1 MVSSTQYSCAAGV
14 NPLSVAVVG
23 PDEER
28 RKDVVRALAESDAGG
43 GRMTGLSAGGLAV
56 EEFGSYPFELHN
68 APKILEERF
77 DVVFVDLDSDT
88 EYALDV
94 VESLSRS
101 NSATVMVFSAQ
112 SDRNLV
118 IRCMRAGAREFLNL
132 PFAPGDM
139 SGALARLSVHDS
151 AMRRAKGIGKKF
163 FVFLGAK
170 GGCGVTTIASGFAV
184 ALAQESGQSTLLI
197 DLGLPLGDAAIHL
210 GMACDY
216 STVNAL
222 EDWLRL
228 DGSFLKSLL
237 AEHRSGL
244 HILAAPGEFP
254 RTQAPMEAYD
264 RLLAVARDS
273 FQYVV
278 VDIGTRM
285 DLKDSVLF
293 DESACQYLVAQVGI
307 SELRNAN
314 RLIMQPLGQRCPRLQ
329 IVLNRYAPHALGF
342 DASHV
347 AKVLTRPVDWK
358 IPDECR
364 TGGEA
369 AHAGARLADEDAP
382 ITKAARQMARAACG
396 LPAAGEKRKVFS
408 LFR

>member
-1 MVSSTQYSCAAGV
+1 MVSSTQYSFAGGV

-28 RKDVVRALAESDAGG
+28 RKAVVRALEESDEGAC
-43 GRMTGLSAGGLAV
+43 RATERSAV
-56 EEFGSYPFELHN
+56 ELAIEEFSSYPFELHES
-68 APKILEERF
+68 PKMLEQRF

-88 EYALDV
+88 EYALEV
-94 VESLSRS
+94 VESLSGS
-101 NSATVMVFSAQ
+101 NLATVMVYSAQ
-112 SDRNLV
+112 ADRNLV

-132 PFAPGDM
+132 PLAPGDLP
-139 SGALARLSVHDS
+139 GALARLTIQDR
-151 AMRRAKGIGKKF
+151 ALRRAKGIGKRF

-170 GGCGVTTIASGFAV
+170 GGCGVTTIASSFAV
-184 ALAQESGQSTLLI
+184 SLAQESGQSTLLI
-197 DLGLPLGDAAIHL
+197 DLGLPLGDAAIQL

-228 DGSFLKSLL
+228 DGSFLNSLL

-244 HILAAPGEFP
+244 RVLAAPGEFP
-254 RTQAPMEAYD
+254 RTNAPLEAYN
-264 RLLAVARDS
+264 RLLAVARQS

-278 VDIGTRM
+278 VDIGARM
-285 DLKDSVLF
+285 DMKDSALF
-293 DESACQYLVAQVGI
+293 DESAYQYLVTQVGV

-314 RLIMQPLGQRCPRLQ
+314 RLITQSFDQRCRKLQ

-342 DASHV
+342 DASDV
-347 AKVLTRPVDWK
+347 AKMLTRPVDWK
-358 IPDECR
+358 VPDEDR
-364 TGGEA
+364 AGKVA
-369 AHAGARLADEDAP
+369 AHAAGRAANQIAP
-382 ITKAARQMARAACG
+382 IAQAARQMARAACG
-396 LPAAGEKRKVFS
+396 LPAAEEKKKAFS